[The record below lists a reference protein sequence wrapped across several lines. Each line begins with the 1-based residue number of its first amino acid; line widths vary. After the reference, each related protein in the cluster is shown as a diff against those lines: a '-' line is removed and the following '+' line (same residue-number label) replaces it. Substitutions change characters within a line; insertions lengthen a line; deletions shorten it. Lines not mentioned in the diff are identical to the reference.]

1 MTCFIY
7 CVVDTRVGEYR
18 NIFQS
23 ENNEMAIRHFSAIC
37 SMDGSQQNLFPDDF
51 YLCCLGSFDTI
62 TGKFENDPAPKPFY
76 TGTQWKQER
85 CAQIKHLQEDT
96 LFMERITNALQL
108 VGGLP
113 DASHVSASE
122 ANKGNAVSSLS
133 DKAQAASQNCEE
145 CTAQA
150 GESEEEN

>member
-1 MTCFIY
+1 MTSFIY

-51 YLCCLGSFDTI
+51 YLCCLGSFDTV

-76 TGTQWKQER
+76 TGSQWKQER
-85 CAQIKHLQEDT
+85 CAQIKHLQGDT
-96 LFMERITNALQL
+96 LFMERIKKALQL

-122 ANKGNAVSSLS
+122 ANKGNAVSEPSPLG
-133 DKAQAASQNCEE
+133 ASSVQHN
-145 CTAQA
+145 ADD
-150 GESEEEN
+150 ENEKE